1 MNFLNT
7 SAAFLLSSAALLATA
22 GDIKPYTQQEFN
34 SLAQA
39 GKSVVV
45 DVSAPWCP
53 TCKAQKPI
61 IDDLAKQPA
70 YKDVTILTVDFDSE
84 KNILK
89 QYKVN
94 MQSTLIGFKA
104 GKETARSVGD
114 SSPSGIE
121 SIFKKAVN

>member
-1 MNFLNT
+1 M
-7 SAAFLLSSAALLATA
+7 
-22 GDIKPYTQQEFN
+22 
-34 SLAQA
+34 
-39 GKSVVV
+39 SVRMV
-45 DVSAPWCP
+45 PHMQ
-53 TCKAQKPI
+53 AQKPI

-94 MQSTLIGFKA
+94 MQSTLIGFRA
-104 GKETARSVGD
+104 GKETSRSVGD
-114 SSPSGIE
+114 SSSSGIE

>member
-1 MNFLNT
+1 MNFLKT
-7 SAAFLLSSAALLATA
+7 SAAFLLSSAAILAMA
-22 GDIKPYTQQEFN
+22 GDIKPYTQQDFD

-39 GKSVVV
+39 SKSVVV

-104 GKETARSVGD
+104 GKETSRSVGD

>member
-1 MNFLNT
+1 MNFRKTVTAL
-7 SAAFLLSSAALLATA
+7 LLSGIALLATA
-22 GDIKPYTQQEFN
+22 GDIKPYSQQEFDT
-34 SLAQA
+34 LAQA

-61 IDDLAKQPA
+61 IDGLAKQPA

-104 GKETARSVGD
+104 GKEISRSVGD
-114 SSPSGIE
+114 STPAGIE